1 MTEEELMRARQEQ
14 RGRDGGGKRE
24 IAVIK
29 SEARQSQVMELQRE
43 RETLILSEARQ
54 RESSWA
60 SSRET
65 LIISEARQRER
76 ETLIMSEARQSEIL
90 ELQRELES
98 EREREREREREGES
112 ERERERE
119 IQVHKLEE
127 QLGTL
132 LEVYLKLGA
141 VLEDRDRA
149 REQER
154 AQEREREVE
163 SERQVKRL
171 ELQFAELRMAK
182 EHAATQVR
190 KKKSN

>member
-1 MTEEELMRARQEQ
+1 
-14 RGRDGGGKRE
+14 
-24 IAVIK
+24 
-29 SEARQSQVMELQRE
+29 
-43 RETLILSEARQ
+43 
-54 RESSWA
+54 
-60 SSRET
+60 
-65 LIISEARQRER
+65 
-76 ETLIMSEARQSEIL
+76 
-90 ELQRELES
+90 
-98 EREREREREREGES
+98 
-112 ERERERE
+112 
-119 IQVHKLEE
+119 VHKLEE